1 MEELEEV
8 VKELDEKVLESY
20 YCICKYYNVKLNK
33 DCYEKLSKKLSKIKI
48 EQ

>member
-20 YCICKYYNVKLNK
+20 YCICKYYNANIGYIKLFVLN
-33 DCYEKLSKKLSKIKI
+33 
-48 EQ
+48 